1 MLHLLILERGRL
13 HDRNHSRICVIHWL
27 LHSGCFFNGLTAA
40 VAPAKKRLSSV
51 HNHWLFVFI
60 LLLRTQ
66 HDLIALII
74 EWIIVV
80 GRHHFVIVVSGGQCS
95 SLWHEQALCI
105 RLYAHVLRRLLV
117 RLADLVVD
125 ISIKLLVLHRII
137 LLQWL
142 RLVMLFVLIIQCR
155 GRSTILLLRCLF
167 GEVGIEDVTIIFIAF
182 ATYITFIMHLFV

>member
-1 MLHLLILERGRL
+1 MVLHLLILERGRL

-40 VAPAKKRLSSV
+40 VAPAKKRLGSV
-51 HNHWLFVFI
+51 HNHWLFVFV

-80 GRHHFVIVVSGGQCS
+80 GSRHFAIVVSGGQRSS

-105 RLYAHVLRRLLV
+105 RLHVHVLRRLLV
-117 RLADLVVD
+117 HLVDLVVD
-125 ISIKLLVLHRII
+125 ISIKLLLRLHRMI
-137 LLQWL
+137 LLHWP
-142 RLVMLFVLIIQCR
+142 RLVLLFELIVQRR
-155 GRSTILLLRCLF
+155 GRSTILL
-167 GEVGIEDVTIIFIAF
+167 
-182 ATYITFIMHLFV
+182 